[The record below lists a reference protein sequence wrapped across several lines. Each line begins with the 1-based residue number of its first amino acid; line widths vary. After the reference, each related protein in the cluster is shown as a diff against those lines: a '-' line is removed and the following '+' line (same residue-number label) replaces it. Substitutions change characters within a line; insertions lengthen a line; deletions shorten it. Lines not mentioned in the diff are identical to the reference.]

1 LNHQLRT
8 IRELLPQAAAYL
20 EGRGVRSPR
29 LDAEHLLAHTLGLQ
43 RLDLYLEH
51 DRPLVPAEVDT
62 FRELVRRR
70 GRREPLAYVLGSWGF
85 RTLDLRTD
93 ARALVPR
100 PETEVL
106 VEHALEL
113 IRTIEAPRCLD
124 VGTGTG
130 AIALSLARERP
141 DAHLFATD
149 VSDDALALARENAE
163 RNGLEG
169 RVELRR
175 GDLVSAFAGERFD
188 LVAANL
194 PYVAE
199 GDDVDDELAHEPDVA
214 IYADGDG
221 RELVARLADA
231 VPVAL
236 SPGGAAAFEVG
247 QDQARWLAD
256 LLAER
261 ALTDVRVER
270 DLAGIERIV
279 LARRQP
285 T

>member
-1 LNHQLRT
+1 LSQQLPT
-8 IRELLPQAAAYL
+8 IRQLLPQATAYL

-51 DRPLVPAEVDT
+51 DRPLVPAEVDAY
-62 FRELVRRR
+62 RELIRRR
-70 GRREPLAYVLGSWGF
+70 GKREPLAYVLGSWGF

-100 PETEVL
+100 PETELL

-113 IRTIEAPRCLD
+113 IREVEAPRCLD

-130 AIALSLARERP
+130 AIALALAKERP
-141 DAHLFATD
+141 DARVFATD
-149 VSDDALALARENAE
+149 LSDDALALAAENAE
-163 RNGLEG
+163 RNGLDG

-175 GDLVSAFAGERFD
+175 GDLLSAFPGERFD

-194 PYVAE
+194 PYVAP
-199 GDDVDDELAHEPDVA
+199 GDQVDDEIEHEPDVA
-214 IYADGDG
+214 VYADGHG
-221 RELVARLADA
+221 TELVARLADA
-231 VPVAL
+231 APGAL
-236 SPGGAAAFEVG
+236 EPGGAAVFEVG
-247 QDQARWLAD
+247 QGQAGW
-256 LLAER
+256 LAER
-261 ALTDVRVER
+261 LAERGLADARVER

-279 LARRQP
+279 VARR
-285 T
+285 TGL